1 MGTHQPQ
8 LHTLWTFIL
17 LCCFTVPARTDAH
30 GSEVSEIKEQFTN
43 KLNELIYNAN
53 KSSPQ
58 CNFYIAKMCFMKMAN
73 VTMEAVIKEDGKDDY
88 CREADRMSSCVEW
101 SMSGCPS
108 EYSWPG
114 LQVIHPFVSLLKAI
128 KSTVCSPGF
137 RNDEKDDDQKCNMDT
152 ISQCIVRFVYVAAD
166 TSTVNTCWQAKQTH
180 KCLSTATQHC
190 QSHQI
195 KNMVSMVNALLSQTA
210 RESCIEP
217 GCNVPVA
224 KECFEATKAILLSP
238 VGGFQKS
245 PVLCGAMVDMMSCI
259 SKNTM
264 NCEYEVYK
272 EMGDHM
278 IQLHEITNKTCQN
291 NTITMSMTQPFVGHI
306 ASFYAVATSPFASK
320 ETVCPLYYSSVSKM
334 MGMLREGEGNAMD
347 IWYAISMAQH
357 TTGGMCDDKRMCG
370 DMNMEMMM
378 ESRCEIQMAQDCV
391 RYGDIMS
398 LVASVDVL
406 GWEVVC
412 HETLKMMECVQHSIS
427 GCDMSAMRE
436 MEETN
441 KTIHHTLR
449 MVASHCPV
457 EPILAKINCLQPKCD
472 ATSAMTNCFKMPN
485 VTTLAAGQAPVM
497 VNETLHCIKQ
507 HTAGCAMSPSLL
519 PLGYSK
525 KKYLDYLR
533 PYAYTPPMEMDGK
546 DPLSRMTRCMF
557 KFMEGFENIMS
568 HGKNFSQAMCHLYM
582 SMDKECAKMDDL
594 PSVLQP
600 GMKHQEMIWTGMVE
614 YHCSQ
619 MKELPGNCPEIAKDQ
634 VGTCV
639 EQCSAMNKCPE
650 GKKCCSNGCG
660 HTCVEPVVDMDSLKE
675 LMSTVQEST
684 SCKAD
689 EVASYFSNY
698 WLRLMQMAFT
708 PINEMDELCGSFSW
722 FHEYAKA
729 NLIGCSTEREMAFN
743 ESWGMIEKIHKH
755 VCPVKMIITYNDQEM
770 DQPMCNLDAADMCH
784 DHFMDVLL
792 KTNAYHTD
800 QTCMELVKTFKC
812 MEHAVGS
819 CSMDIPELEYIRI
832 ELPFLKAMIGNQCR
846 KHFHGEKFCDMRENI
861 VVKMMNDMMC
871 SKTEAERC
879 YNLFTTA
886 KPMLEHDGKALCRAA
901 KGTTMCV
908 MAKTNNCSS
917 LDNISGGKNVSQIMD
932 EMSAYCPDMEDSS
945 MEEMEDEE
953 DKEVMKR
960 PTEKQC
966 HLLEPM
972 AQCTTVFTPCFNNS
986 FTPSSLCSNAV
997 AIKACMNLAMVGCND
1012 EILTVIRK
1020 NVQEDEVLGRLPCDI
1035 LPDLPSTYK
1044 APGIM
1049 LPVECLNTNVTVLR
1063 EYFKDPVMKDDK
1075 KEACEM
1081 LPVMADCLV
1090 EGVKGSMKAD
1100 IFMAHRLANTLR
1112 QQTFIKCAAED
1123 KILNNMEMLND
1134 TATGYC
1140 NTDYAATCMLGVSVY
1155 NYFGISSPLAD
1166 REMLCSTR
1174 LTSLQCVQSVVSGCS
1189 EVVKARIMH
1198 ELDWQD
1204 GMMQTIGVCS
1214 EEKPFVCDPKGAL
1227 DCISQLSA
1235 GHVLSSGTE
1244 MESAICAAFGPVEKC
1259 VVEKASSCPMNI
1271 RASIE
1276 QSLVQVSSMAR
1287 SVCPEMKPDMEE
1299 EDKKKGECNMEKAGW
1314 CTSQLLNR
1322 TSMLLEGQGNKKRT
1336 CGEMTELLECAD
1348 MMSMNCPGHQGKKID
1363 ANRPLLK
1370 LLVEGAC
1377 SPDMEENSKEMEH
1390 CSMMA
1395 GACLTQYLYLAMGSY
1410 TGMCSQAIPSLACL
1424 RTATEICPSPYKYV
1438 VAKAAKHLATVSM
1451 EMCGSRGCNSD
1462 MAWHCIEDADKY
1474 IKAAGS
1480 KMLESPMTCGAVMG
1494 SLMCAVNHTVHCEKG
1509 DNPFLEMSIWSL
1521 KVMMDMC
1528 PKSHYNE
1535 AVSAGQNTTA
1545 VEAILPIEILLGLP
1559 QLNKET
1565 LCPQAKIAMG
1575 RFAEMM
1581 WYMNVSQLAHARV
1594 NSYVMEKIV
1603 GTYCYDEDMWKDQ
1616 TEHQSCNVSMVMQC
1630 AKEVD
1635 IPSKISTSVFN
1646 GWKPVCEATEK
1657 LLCCMHNMS
1666 SSCFDHKDV
1675 YAMIQL
1681 GADVMAMVGDHCPL
1695 EEMQARSMKCTP
1707 RPQPCNT
1714 HQALEEC
1721 YMPLKTRSDVTLLC
1735 QNLTE
1740 IDYCFQ
1746 RHLRGCMSSQVAP
1759 HANILKTYH
1768 SMCNSQADT
1777 SSFVHGDQVAAS
1789 TKCLMGMM
1797 EDMSEGFLKETS
1809 ASKTVCEAIS
1819 TFSACK
1825 GQWENP
1831 PPMYTY
1837 MTSTGSQN
1845 NEHFYKNFCSKAE
1858 SSTVS
1863 VAEQYYCMTEVASM
1877 CATSY
1882 FTRLTTWMVTPVQDR
1897 ENVCMELVTVE
1908 TCVKDALASCST
1920 ERQQMYR
1927 NIMEMIYFVHEKACP
1942 TMPYQQLLLYQDDV
1956 CYLETAAMCAE
1967 GFGKYL
1973 SSTSGHNKQE
1983 TCRHFGEMIKCLHYS
1998 TKNCTYSD
2006 AAYDNV
2012 VFLVNSANSIM
2023 GNTCPLMTAVACDTK
2038 NWREIVQRASCDP
2051 KAAEKCMMGFS
2062 MSLRENMDND
2072 TAMCSMYK
2080 KATECAALHT
2090 LTCDHSNP
2098 QAAMVNQSMYVTMA
2112 TYGERCM
2119 EKYGMTEEQKCW
2131 MKEPCT
2137 MWIENCLPEN
2147 STQICSNVTKIEA
2160 CLSKQEE
2167 SCSQDFKLTRAG
2179 LIRDFLMMRNVS
2191 CDVMNVKG
2199 SPPIA
2204 SPNIIGQCYLDM
2216 KNLTEM
2222 YFMMENPGHTD
2233 ICYGLENYHNCVETS
2248 SENLHPLW
2256 KGMWRQRATMMK
2268 QATFTNCKF
2277 YERIMMEM
2285 MRNDTDE
2292 NDSDDNGEMRDNGDM
2307 GDNSRM
2313 MAMNYTEPEDCK
2325 PMEAALCMFEYF
2337 GMTAFSSYIPLMDR
2351 PGTCW
2356 WKKHVALPCISNH
2369 TMSCSARTRQKFIK
2383 MYEVTRRMELAIGM
2397 CPEKEQMEMDAGKED
2412 MNNDMMG
2419 QCRPQEAAK
2428 CMGMLSGAIIGNVGK
2443 ETSTLICSSIGPVL
2457 SCVVEQTWACEKEK
2471 RETIERQWNDL
2482 YPVAMTTCMM
2492 GTHKESPKMSCD
2504 AMDPKVKWSC
2514 DMPQALMCIT
2524 SLQSKMMKG
2533 DEDLCSGVP
2542 DFRSCI
2548 YKSLS
2553 GCEPTHKEAMKVIV
2567 AKVHKRI
2574 SDRCPKANCDICGAR
2589 QCLMMFN
2596 ATKED
2601 MTCFDGWKV
2610 KECVNNHVTSCGEEE
2625 KNHMM
2630 SEMMEK
2636 FKKIPETCKDKKALD
2651 MCALEFKDITK
2662 KLLGLDLKLD
2672 WGMEEDDDM
2681 EDNMHK
2687 DLNKT
2692 SDKNMRDPDNTMM
2705 DDLTVDMVIKHL
2717 LSNKSQCLGPLMG
2730 DDKET
2735 LCKRAT
2741 LSWRCVERMVNGLP
2755 MNSRDLAMGV
2765 MKIVGM
2771 AVESAC
2777 YEKDLSCFKC
2787 RNAKSDEE
2795 CNMLP
2800 QQHCNRHS
2808 QMCYTMVDDGM
2819 ITKGCGPKIPYV
2831 EHQQCVDNGTKCVYM
2846 CHKNDCN
2853 MMRHKPV
2860 VDPPSCDRKAAMTCG
2875 MHMIHNMVTMEEPDC
2890 STLGEGLMCMHE
2902 HTKECMSHTDDEMSK
2917 MVASLF
2923 LTPMMMK
2930 CQVKPHYCN
2939 CGRCAAVA
2947 LGKVMYSPFTSA
2959 SDVCRMAETTQKAV
2973 ISAVLT
2979 DQCTMG
2985 ELKDLSESVMFAKT
2999 VLGDACNSEYERMVP
3014 VKYDENCDLE
3024 KAMMCLKVVDI
3035 RWMLEHREKLGK
3047 QAICGSVYKMMGCVQ
3062 VSTESCA
3069 SVALGTL
3076 NSTIF
3081 STLSNVS
3088 SMCNMSLVKELMNP
3102 VVTSQEEND
3111 AIRGRL
3117 LEAIGDKEEMLSKKM
3132 SVINSVMKSG
3142 VRGEQANCKPSVALN
3157 NCFTEMFMTA
3167 GTDPNFCSIAKK
3179 AWDCQTVMTSQCTPL
3194 QHLPVMHAFYSFAAK
3209 DSKYCGYP
3217 LEPTKDQLGYLMMS
3231 PYYNLS
3237 VCVGE
3242 AIKVQHE
3249 AWLHPTAENFAK
3261 DCKAAVELDNCV
3273 FHQADWSPMAKV
3285 ARQQFAEMTAEV
3297 KRVACM
3303 AIPTNMSEVKCE
3315 REDILCQILVNMS
3328 KTVQPASSTPA
3339 VDPPTCNKDLAAFC
3353 MANYMSRMFVSPFMP
3368 IHDHQFTCRDL
3379 NSVKMCIDASVPTC
3393 TEPTK
3398 QMFQMGYAWMDYMIR
3413 PACSMHFDLS
3423 ESSCMKAGQ
3432 CLEKFGQYSMRT
3444 EKLEQKDFCR
3454 QLTKTVEC
3462 VDHHVYNCTA
3472 PEMSYI
3478 QKSMYLLGNGSHDWC
3493 PEQEE
3498 RICDISRREARDI
3511 TKTCDEATMLTCIQT
3526 YYDLTYGMELQE
3538 NTYCSHLMTVSK
3550 CIFENSKNCP
3560 SQKVR
3565 EIGELILPGLRSHH
3579 VNCTS
3584 VDAYAL
3590 SQMPRCEVKQCNIQ
3604 YIMYGI
3610 MELKENVTKM
3620 TEEQKSTIEIC
3631 NYVSGVITAHLEMVA
3646 GCNSLQSYLLQYI
3659 KDKALDQYLNN
3670 CPANIVVDL
3679 PAPAVDD
3686 VTKLQNC
3693 FSNLD
3698 TSMGTAIKSPKYGF
3712 LDICQVMYGMHR
3724 CFDGVYADM
3733 GTSPVLDTAMIQL
3746 NHTANSITEF
3756 LRDQCSSSSFNIS
3769 MLVELTGLPA
3779 ESADCKVD
3787 TAMNCVK
3794 LLTVKNLAAPVLME
3808 NKDMFCRDVQMLH
3821 ECVEDNVQACSPVLK
3836 SQLVSVFS
3844 LNLQMIGDKCKLN
3857 MTDETPK
3864 DKAREMYSNLVQIM
3878 MMGEN
3883 RMDKSERQDMDMERN
3898 NMMNDDES
3906 DNDRMNEDDDESG
3919 EDDSDENDEDDSG
3932 ESSEE
3937 DSGESNEEEDDD
3949 NDDDEDNMERRDDMD
3964 KPICNIYMANECMM
3978 SALANFDMYAP
3989 RICRQNSKYLP
4000 ECIRPHVEPC
4010 DNMTKMMVHYSEER
4024 MMVLFKKSCQTYMWW
4039 AKYLGGDQMM
4049 KNDMEVERRNAM
4061 EMSMERE
4068 MNSDEMKQKRQAD
4081 VDEVFSKM
4089 NKIGQIVNFIR
4100 AADNPFEM
4108 MNSES
4113 ADLME
4118 MFKKISK
4125 MSANDMDCIKEG
4137 SFEGQG
4143 HCSPSMALECARAVE
4158 EELMSPWATKHRI
4171 CLKFSLAV
4179 RCAMMTSQGCDH
4191 MTTSHLHMR
4200 FHEVMGHV
4208 GNMCPTVVKESCEV
4222 KTECKA
4228 MELPSCVTP
4237 LHSKIMASLQL
4248 PTASTVQ
4255 LCSYIEIAAE
4265 CIMEKVEK
4273 CPEQVIF
4280 KVHESLK
4287 PSLGMLGS
4295 MCMTLPGQACFT
4307 SMVWNLGSLVLLDAN
4322 IHKTGAM
4329 HTMLEVAKMYNKTID
4344 MSGWMTKKNQVNVS
4358 EEYLKTI
4365 TLLHKMMEMNRNN
4378 CSYAELMGD
4387 KDRKDNMMDM
4397 GKMEGSLMDGL
4408 LQMVKYAMMN
4418 DDVIQ
4423 KDEQMIKMMRIMML
4437 NLDKDQSM
4445 QDLLDQSAHIIKEI
4459 HERYDDKTMKKMNI
4473 SVVEVMNE
4481 VIKIIVGMGNGHE
4494 IVSSA
4499 YHTLAYMKIGEMM
4512 DQINAMVMKEDE
4524 MEYFN
4529 RWDYLNKGL
4538 VENMKERSQQELTK
4552 AAMGLMDIYM
4562 EPNNSQNLEG
4572 LMMMMKVKKMT
4583 TCADMMEVAHCAMSN
4598 LPLLPK
4604 DKRHLMN
4611 ATLQALATVATEVCM
4626 GQKCYECKGV
4636 KDNMECNKQ
4645 GVKMCEAG
4653 QGCFTLL
4660 KDDTLHKGCMY
4671 PLYGYTFGEDW
4682 KFCQGSMCNKHKY
4695 MVEEEKD
4702 MNCKPMAALMC
4713 LAGMVPIIAAEGHLD
4728 ERMIYSN
4735 FACIEKHT
4743 STCSM
4748 SNTRMMA
4755 DLVPMLK
4762 HGLYESQC
4770 SGDKAGYEC
4779 GTRSIIGLGMTV
4791 MDPAADR
4798 MGVCSQLNDT
4808 FRMLDQAVEHKK
4820 CSDYEKAAA
4829 FKGIKSIMQTI
4840 GPDYC
4845 PGVMP
4850 SRKIFCENVT
4860 STVCNKSAALQCFTK
4875 YKVMEQVKDMM
4886 TDMENT
4892 NLCWKM
4898 TELLVCMG
4906 EATAGCKPTDD
4917 VTEVFNTFKEK
4928 VGYAISHCPI
4938 LQMNLDICYPELKKP
4953 SVCQPALVYTMCI
4966 QPLTDDGCSAI
4977 EDDNKRHTLVNCIS
4991 DLTTGCSHMQNL
5003 PVYNSI
5009 HFAVTE
5015 YLMGCGN
5022 HSVTEVLM
5030 TNRATRVDHAMAR
5043 MAALVMTRSMIMKV
5057 NEPTSDMAV
5066 SSMFHKLMSLRLN
5079 VTGAMGPLG
5088 NMSSNIYMKAKE
5100 LFKELT
5106 EKRMGIQDD
5115 TGEIVMCA
5123 LQFETQA
5130 TVAMAFPSMF
5140 DAIYCESLHQFVKC
5154 LSKSEGQTVPM
5165 MFAMSMR
5172 DQFAGYMEGVC
5183 HNYMDKMVDISKTIM
5198 GTLGYNENSTEMD
5211 MSMISDGQ
5219 WKELLGHLQKEGDQC
5234 DTWYIAAY
5242 LANVAS
5248 YALSGPFKTQET
5260 YSIMCLIMDN
5270 LNATLKDKI
5279 DQCSEDHRMVYYG
5292 IIEGLKTTNPVCHN
5306 PVMNITKPTTC
5317 QLESAGYCIA
5327 SAMPWL
5333 SSQATPDYQLCWHLS
5348 RAVTCVHHST
5358 EHCSDGEKTYFNG
5371 LLSYIQTIV
5380 GNRCP
5385 LLTSLVACSDSSSM
5399 VGAKCSVKDV
5409 HMCVDA
5415 WETCSDVKTTTECIN
5430 RNSYNCSAYEMKQ
5443 ITGFVEMTWMN
5454 ILKVCP
5460 EKDIV
5465 AEAYSKG
5472 SCSAPPTCS
5481 LAEAY
5486 NCSMKYDST
5495 DCSHMAN
5502 IKTCFE
5508 QHTRGCSNLQFMMGK
5523 ATLDFY
5529 QRTKYP
5535 LCTAITPTVPAYA
5548 GDVTDFNRIYQ
5559 CVDKYVK
5566 GSPVAMMSTMPFK
5579 NGCDAFWEFL
5589 TCMGTGVS
5597 ADEAAWAGIFAGQAF
5612 NTTVEF
5618 MMRFCSLPIMDEA
5631 EVADPDDKCD
5641 RNMAGQCLTMSS
5653 LHVMLSS
5660 VMTISDKKALCS
5672 KSISPMVNCA
5682 TTLMGCANTTSNA
5695 VRSAHAIQ
5703 DYVKM
5708 FSGVCSD
5715 ELWICSPEDA
5725 MFCGTYMNERIAKMV
5740 EMSPRRMN
5748 STDMIDEGMN
5758 EELCRVFDETMHCT
5772 QRFTFACSQEV
5783 AMYVKQS
5790 VATSVCLGYDL
5801 FKRCPSVTM
5810 VTSVDLPKCMSD
5822 NDKEMDDDRK
5832 DEMNDKDNIKTDER
5846 TTRTKR
5852 DAHME
5857 DEEEDDS
5864 TCSLDKAMECVG
5876 MMYYELL
5883 GPFLDCSRFH
5893 RTYVKTMNC
5902 VHESTKDCMKMNP
5915 SAAMLSHA
5923 ISNMTIQQVY
5933 MKCPSVVM
5941 TPCREPDNCAFEK
5954 AGACY
5959 WRFTQHFNNT
5969 KIGGEELC
5977 LSSEVAKY
5985 CSMEHT
5991 KQCSI
5996 FSQST
6001 FPQMIDEHLKSRHI
6015 DCSPSS
6021 ETCLHKYQIT
6031 AMGILHGD
6039 LTMAAMAKKKE
6050 QMTLRIADMM
6060 MNKDNMGEM
6069 MDNATRMMSIDEKK
6083 MADAFFNFS
6092 TLSKYADN
6100 KTLQLMKSHIESLAS
6115 LSEMDDPMAMYT
6127 KVKMLQCVGFNEAWS
6142 CLMDKGDEAGLSP
6155 EVVHVLNET
6164 MGMFYSMVSGMCSRV
6179 SVLYLMEEP
6188 ETCQI
6193 LPAAMTFMN
6202 QIQKLTIPDYGLPLF
6217 CQTNELS
6224 AAIDKVKEYSDSC
6237 SDEIQG
6243 QFDKLNGVVEVAR
6256 DTLCRAKG
6264 DCMSSQAQQCVNT
6277 LKTQQDCSTYE
6288 TTHACVEVE
6297 LKFCNA
6303 SVSNTIRQE
6312 LQQLYTQLSCE
6323 KLPAIKVPTSVLR
6336 LLEGGTPT
6344 TLEITVEEDPAL
6356 WCANGQT
6363 CEIKFDLDIE
6373 SGNEKCKD
6381 GSNIPQIVVADD
6393 TGSCQRTITTQ
6404 NWNTPISYTLLAR
6417 VDSRYDNSHNLNINI
6432 TAHKF
6437 VDGTKVLTRVIS
6449 RLEAVVVNTDQ
6460 QAMCTSMG
6468 GNQLSSFDG
6477 LFETIRYQ
6485 GEFIV
6490 YKNKEFPQEVHTLY
6504 QTCSPTDSNLCI
6516 CAVMVRVGDDSLT
6529 IDKCRRS
6536 GQTGVIAPSALFYK
6550 SGQIAEGFRIYVAN
6564 NGQIVRL
6571 MLPTGTIVSVDIS
6584 DMQLSILPSSLD
6596 WLRSEGLCGSYDANK
6611 FNDAMSKDGTVMSLV
6626 NNAAPDQFAS
6636 SWRVSVYESLFSGVR
6651 TVSTLNYKSY
6661 CTCPADSS
6669 APVCKEMRIVESC
6682 DLVSGVDVT
6691 STIEGTAVNQDN
6703 SQTRKK
6709 RQTVDPLSGLDVDYT
6724 YIAPEATWSNNWNE
6738 TSARQHCESLLTGS
6752 SLGQLCTAATGYT
6765 FQAEVDACI
6774 QNIKMNGH
6782 TNSLGSYVEAMKT
6795 KCVAQI
6801 DKNLPSLSSDPALL
6815 ATILSHTCPNDCS
6828 THGTCTDQGT
6838 CTCYGDWVSA
6848 DCSVSR
6854 YAEPT
6859 VISLRDGDVCDSNSC
6874 NSVFVLG
6881 QNFIEQATLSC
6892 HYQSQG
6898 DQPIKVAAQFITSSM
6913 VQCQA
6918 LPVVAAYKQMTISVT
6933 NSGDLQKA
6941 TGTLGLAVYH
6951 PGCYSCANY
6960 QTCQQLT
6967 TGCMLGGVCYHGNA
6981 VNPGNSCQRCIPEI
6995 SVNAW
7000 TNVIG
7005 GSCVGYLSTPEPPI
7019 TPPTTPPAGG
7029 STQSPAGNK
7038 EEDTSDDDND
7048 RVVYIV
7054 LGCLAGGFAL
7064 ISLFLAC
7071 KVCTSKEAEIKRK
7084 SPSYSPSASDSA
7096 SNKDYD
7102 NARAFD
7108 NLGYSYSQPY
7118 AEKQPAVD
7126 DLPPPT
7132 NIIVDAE
7139 RSHL

>member
-8 LHTLWTFIL
+8 YHTLWTFIL
-17 LCCFTVPARTDAH
+17 LCCFIIPVRTDAH
-30 GSEVSEIKEQFTN
+30 GNEVSEIKEQFTN
-43 KLNELIYNAN
+43 KLNELIYAAN

-58 CNFYIAKMCFMKMAN
+58 CNFYNARMCFMKMAN
-73 VTMEAVIKEDGKDDY
+73 ATMDAVTKEDEKDDY
-88 CREADRMSSCVEW
+88 CREVDRMSSCVEW
-101 SMSGCPS
+101 SMSDCPS

-114 LQVIHPFVSLLKAI
+114 LRVVHPFVSLLKAI

-137 RNDEKDDDQKCNMDT
+137 RNDKEDDDEKCNMDT
-152 ISQCIVRFVYVAAD
+152 ISQCIVGFVYIAAD

-190 QSHQI
+190 KSLQI
-195 KNMVSMVNALLSQTA
+195 KNMVSMVNGLLSQTA
-210 RESCIEP
+210 RESCVEP
-217 GCNVPVA
+217 GCNVPIA

-238 VGGFQKS
+238 VGGLEKS
-245 PVLCGAMVDMMSCI
+245 PVLCGAMMEMMSCV

-264 NCEYEVYK
+264 NCEYEVYQ
-272 EMGDHM
+272 EWGDHM
-278 IQLHEITNKTCQN
+278 IHLHEITNKTCQN
-291 NTITMSMTQPFVGHI
+291 NTLTMSMTQPFVGHI
-306 ASFYAVATSPFASK
+306 ASFYAVATSPFANK
-320 ETVCPLYYSSVSKM
+320 EIVCPLYYSSVHKM
-334 MGMLREGEGNAMD
+334 MGMLREGEGNSMD

-370 DMNMEMMM
+370 DMNMKMMM
-378 ESRCEIQMAQDCV
+378 ESRCETQMAQDCV
-391 RYGDIMS
+391 KYGDIMS

-406 GWEVVC
+406 GWDVVC
-412 HETLKMMECVQHSIS
+412 HETLKMMECVTHSTS
-427 GCDMSAMRE
+427 GCDMSVMRE

-441 KTIHHTLR
+441 KTIHRTLM
-449 MVASHCPV
+449 MVASHCQV

-472 ATSAMTNCFKMPN
+472 ATSAMSNCFQMPN

-507 HTAGCAMSPSLL
+507 HTAGCPMSPSLL
-519 PLGYSK
+519 PLGYSQ

-533 PYAYTPPMEMDGK
+533 PYAYTPPMELDGK
-546 DPLSRMTRCMF
+546 DALSRMTRCWF
-557 KFMEGFENIMS
+557 KFMSGFETVMS
-568 HGKNFSQAMCHLYM
+568 HSKNFSQAMCHLYM
-582 SMDKECAKMDDL
+582 SMDKECGKMDDL

-600 GMKHQEMIWTGMVE
+600 GMKYQEMIWTGMVQ

-619 MKELPGNCPEIAKDQ
+619 MEELPGNCPEISKDQ
-634 VGTCV
+634 AGTCV
-639 EQCSAMNKCPE
+639 EQCSAMKKCPE

-675 LMSTVQEST
+675 LMSTVQESAT
-684 SCKAD
+684 CKAD
-689 EVASYFSNY
+689 EVASYLSNY
-698 WLRLMQMAFT
+698 WLRLMQIAFT
-708 PINEMDELCGSFSW
+708 PINEMDELCGSLSW
-722 FHEYAKA
+722 FHEYAMA

-743 ESWGMIEKIHKH
+743 ETWGMIKKIHQN

-770 DQPMCNLDAADMCH
+770 DQPMCNLEAADMCH

-812 MEHAVGS
+812 MEHAIGN
-819 CSMDIPELEYIRI
+819 CSMDIPEMDYIKV
-832 ELPFLKAMIGNQCR
+832 ELPFLKSMIGNQCR
-846 KHFHGEKFCDMRENI
+846 KHFHGEKFCAMRENN

-901 KGTTMCV
+901 KATTMCV
-908 MAKTNNCSS
+908 MAKTNNCTN

-932 EMSAYCPDMEDSS
+932 EMSAYCPDMEDSG
-945 MEEMEDEE
+945 MEEMEDREE
-953 DKEVMKR
+953 MKR
-960 PTEKQC
+960 PTEKEC

-972 AQCTTVFTPCFNNS
+972 AQCTTVIAPCFNNS

-1012 EILTVIRK
+1012 EILTVVRK
-1020 NVQEDEVLGRLPCDI
+1020 SVQEIEFLESLSCNI

-1044 APGIM
+1044 APGVM
-1049 LPVECLNTNVTVLR
+1049 LPIECLNSNITVIR

-1090 EGVKGSMKAD
+1090 EGVEGSMKAVT
-1100 IFMAHRLANTLR
+1100 FMAHRLANTIR
-1112 QQTFIKCAAED
+1112 QHTFIKCAAED
-1123 KILNNMEMLND
+1123 KILNKMAMLND

-1140 NTDYAATCMLGVSVY
+1140 NIDFAATCMQGVSDY
-1155 NYFGISSPLAD
+1155 NYFGLSSPLAD
-1166 REMLCSTR
+1166 REMICSNR
-1174 LTSLQCVQSVVSGCS
+1174 LTSLQCVQSQVSGCS
-1189 EVVKARIMH
+1189 EVVKARFLH
-1198 ELDWQD
+1198 ELDWVE

-1235 GHVLSSGTE
+1235 GHVMSSGTE
-1244 MESAICAAFGPVEKC
+1244 MESAICAAIAPVEKC
-1259 VVEKASSCPMNI
+1259 VVEKASSCPMNM

-1287 SVCPEMKPDMEE
+1287 SVCPDMKSDMEE

-1314 CTSQLLNR
+1314 CTSQLLNK
-1322 TSMLLEGQGNKKRT
+1322 TSMMLEGKGNKKRT
-1336 CGEMTELLECAD
+1336 CGEMAELLECAD
-1348 MMSMNCPGHQGKKID
+1348 MMSMNCPGDQGKKID

-1377 SPDMEENSKEMEH
+1377 SPDMEENSKEMET

-1438 VAKAAKHLATVSM
+1438 VAKATKHLATVSM
-1451 EMCGSRGCNSD
+1451 EMCGSKGCSSD

-1528 PKSHYNE
+1528 PKSKYNE
-1535 AVSAGQNTTA
+1535 AISAGQNTTA
-1545 VEAILPIEILLGLP
+1545 VEAILPIQILLGLP
-1559 QLNKET
+1559 QINKET

-1581 WYMNVSQLAHARV
+1581 LYMNVSQLAHARV

-1616 TEHQSCNVSMVMQC
+1616 TGHQSCNVSMVMAC

-1681 GADVMAMVGDHCPL
+1681 GSDVMAMVGDHCPL
-1695 EEMQARSMKCTP
+1695 KEMQARSMKCTP

-1714 HQALEEC
+1714 HQALVEC
-1721 YMPLKTRSDVTLLC
+1721 YMPLKTRSDVTQLC
-1735 QNLTE
+1735 QNLTD
-1740 IDYCFQ
+1740 IDHCFQ
-1746 RHLRGCMSSQVAP
+1746 RHLRGCMSAQVAP

-1777 SSFVHGDQVAAS
+1777 SSFVHEDQVVGS

-1797 EDMSEGFLKETS
+1797 EDMSQGFLKETS
-1809 ASKTVCEAIS
+1809 ASKTVCKAVAS
-1819 TFSACK
+1819 FSACK
-1825 GQWENP
+1825 AQWENP

-1845 NEHFYKNFCSKAE
+1845 YQHFNKTFCSKDE
-1858 SSTVS
+1858 PSTVP
-1863 VAEQYYCMTEVASM
+1863 VAEQYFCMTEVASM
-1877 CATSY
+1877 CVTSY

-1908 TCVKDALASCST
+1908 TCVKNALASCST
-1920 ERQQMYR
+1920 GRQQMYR
-1927 NIMEMIYFVHEKACP
+1927 NVMEMIYFYHEKACP

-1956 CYLETAAMCAE
+1956 CYEETAAMCAE

-1973 SSTSGHNKQE
+1973 STTSGYNKQE
-1983 TCRHFGEMIKCLHYS
+1983 SCRHFGEMIKCLHYS
-1998 TKNCTYSD
+1998 TKNCTYSE

-2012 VFLVNSANSIM
+2012 VSIVNSANSIM

-2038 NWREIVQRASCDP
+2038 NWREIVQRMSCDP

-2062 MSLRENMDND
+2062 MSLPENMDND

-2090 LTCDHSNP
+2090 LSCDHSNP
-2098 QAAMVNQSMYVTMA
+2098 QAAMVNQSMYVAMA
-2112 TYGERCM
+2112 TYGARCM
-2119 EKYGMTEEQKCW
+2119 EKYGMTEEEKCW

-2137 MWIENCLPEN
+2137 MWIENCIPEKPDE
-2147 STQICSNVTKIEA
+2147 ICSNVTKIEA

-2167 SCSQDFKLTRAG
+2167 SCNHDFKLIRAG
-2179 LIRDFLMMRNVS
+2179 LIRDFLTMRNVS
-2191 CDVMNVKG
+2191 CDVMNLKG
-2199 SPPIA
+2199 SPPTA
-2204 SPNIIGQCYLDM
+2204 SPNVIGQCYLDL
-2216 KNLTEM
+2216 KNLTDM
-2222 YFMMENPGHTD
+2222 YFMMENPGHVD
-2233 ICYGLENYHNCVETS
+2233 ICYGLENYHHCVETS
-2248 SENLHPLW
+2248 SENLPPLW
-2256 KGMWRQRATMMK
+2256 KGIWRQTSTMMK
-2268 QATFTNCKF
+2268 QATMTNCKF
-2277 YERIMMEM
+2277 YERMMMEM

-2292 NDSDDNGEMRDNGDM
+2292 NDGDDSGEMRDNGDM

-2325 PMEAALCMFEYF
+2325 PMEAAKCMFEYI

-2356 WKKHVALPCISNH
+2356 WKKHVTLPCVSNH

-2397 CPEKEQMEMDAGKED
+2397 CPEKEQMEKEMD
-2412 MNNDMMG
+2412 NDMMG
-2419 QCRPQEAAK
+2419 KCQPQEAAK

-2443 ETSTLICSSIGPVL
+2443 ETSALICSSIGPVL
-2457 SCVVEQTWACEKEK
+2457 SCVVEQTWTCEKEK

-2492 GTHKESPKMSCD
+2492 GTHKESPIMSCD
-2504 AMDPKVKWSC
+2504 AMNPKVKWSC

-2533 DEDLCSGVP
+2533 DDDLCSGVP

-2553 GCEPTHKEAMKVIV
+2553 GCEPTHQEAMKVIV

-2601 MTCFDGWKV
+2601 MTCFDAWKV

-2636 FKKIPETCKDKKALD
+2636 FKNIPETCKDKKALD

-2662 KLLGLDLKLD
+2662 KLLGLDMKLD

-2681 EDNMHK
+2681 DDNMHK
-2687 DLNKT
+2687 DRNMT
-2692 SDKNMRDPDNTMM
+2692 SDKNMPDADNTMM
-2705 DDLTVDMVIKHL
+2705 GNLTVDMVIKHL
-2717 LSNKSQCLGPLMG
+2717 LSNKSQCLAPLMG

-2755 MNSRDLAMGV
+2755 KNSRDLAMGV

-2787 RNAKSDEE
+2787 KNAKSDEE

-2800 QQHCNRHS
+2800 QQHCDRHS
-2808 QMCYTMVDDGM
+2808 QMCYTMVDEGM

-2831 EHQQCVDNGTKCVYM
+2831 EQQQCVKNGTKCVYM

-2853 MMRHKPV
+2853 MMKHKPV

-2890 STLGEGLMCMHE
+2890 STLGEGLMCMHK
-2902 HTKECMSHTDDEMSK
+2902 HTMECMSHKDDEMSK
-2917 MVASLF
+2917 MVANLF

-2930 CQVKPHYCN
+2930 CHVKPHYCN
-2939 CGRCAAVA
+2939 CGRCDAVA

-2959 SDVCRMAETTQKAV
+2959 SDVCRMAETTQKSV
-2973 ISAVLT
+2973 ISAALT
-2979 DQCTMG
+2979 EQCTMG

-2999 VLGDACNSEYERMVP
+2999 VLGDACNSEFERMVP

-3024 KAMMCLKVVDI
+3024 KARMCMKAVDLH
-3035 RWMLEHREKLGK
+3035 WMLEHREKLGK

-3069 SVALGTL
+3069 SMAMNTL

-3102 VVTSQEEND
+3102 AVLSQEETD
-3111 AIRGRL
+3111 AIRGRM
-3117 LEAIGDKEEMLSKKM
+3117 LEAIGDKQEMLSLKM

-3142 VRGEQANCKPSVALN
+3142 VKGDQANCKPSIALN
-3157 NCFTEMFMTA
+3157 NCFIDMFMTA
-3167 GTDPNFCSIAKK
+3167 GTDPNFCSIAQK
-3179 AWDCQTVMTSQCTPL
+3179 AWDCQAVMTSQCTPL
-3194 QHLPVMHAFYSFAAK
+3194 QHYPVMHAFYSFAAK
-3209 DSKYCGYP
+3209 DSKYCGHP
-3217 LEPTKDQLGYLMMS
+3217 LEPTKDQLEYLMMS
-3231 PYYNLS
+3231 SYYNLS

-3242 AIKVQHE
+3242 VIKAQHE
-3249 AWLHPTAENFAK
+3249 AWFNPTPENFAK

-3285 ARQQFAEMTAEV
+3285 ARQQLAEMTAEV

-3303 AIPTNMSEVKCE
+3303 AIPANTSDVKCE
-3315 REDILCQILVNMS
+3315 KEDVLCQMLLNMS
-3328 KTVQPASSTPA
+3328 KNMQPASSTPA

-3353 MANYMSRMFVSPFMP
+3353 LANYMSRMFVSPFMP
-3368 IHDHQFTCRDL
+3368 IHDHQYTCRDL
-3379 NSVKMCIDASVPTC
+3379 NSLKMCIDSSVPTC
-3393 TEPTK
+3393 SEPTK
-3398 QMFQMGYAWMDYMIR
+3398 QMFQMSYAWMDYMVR
-3413 PACSMHFDLS
+3413 PACSALFDLS

-3454 QLTKTVEC
+3454 QLSKTVEC

-3498 RICDISRREARDI
+3498 RICEITRREARDI

-3526 YYDLTYGMELQE
+3526 YYDQTYGMELQE
-3538 NTYCSHLMTVSK
+3538 NAYCSQLMTVSK

-3565 EIGELILPGLRSHH
+3565 EISELILPGLRSHH

-3610 MELKENVTKM
+3610 MELKDNVTRM
-3620 TEEQKSTIEIC
+3620 TEEGKSTIEIC
-3631 NYVSGVITAHLEMVA
+3631 NYVSSVISEHLEMVA
-3646 GCNSLQSYLLQYI
+3646 GCNSLQSYLLQNI
-3659 KDKALDQYLNN
+3659 KDKALDQYLVN
-3670 CPANIVVDL
+3670 CPSNIVVDL

-3686 VTKLQNC
+3686 VTKLQTC
-3693 FSNLD
+3693 FSDLD
-3698 TSMGTAIKSPKYGF
+3698 TNMGPAIKSPKYGF
-3712 LDICQVMYGMHR
+3712 MDVCQVMYGMHR
-3724 CFDGVYADM
+3724 CLDGAYADM
-3733 GTSPVLDTAMIQL
+3733 GTSPVLDTALIIL

-3756 LRDQCSSSSFNIS
+3756 LVDQCSSFNVS
-3769 MLVELTGLPA
+3769 MMVELTSLPA
-3779 ESADCKVD
+3779 ESPECKVD

-3836 SQLVSVFS
+3836 SQLVSVFR

-3864 DKAREMYSNLVQIM
+3864 DKAREMYSKLVQM
-3878 MMGEN
+3878 MLMGEN
-3883 RMDKSERQDMDMERN
+3883 RMDESDKKDMEGN
-3898 NMMNDDES
+3898 NMMNDDDES
-3906 DNDRMNEDDDESG
+3906 NKDKMNEDDDESG
-3919 EDDSDENDEDDSG
+3919 EDDSDESDEDDSG

-3937 DSGESNEEEDDD
+3937 DDSGESSEEEDDD
-3949 NDDDEDNMERRDDMD
+3949 DDEEDNMERRDDMN
-3964 KPICNIYMANECMM
+3964 KPMCNTFMANECLM
-3978 SALANFDMYAP
+3978 SALAHFDMYAP
-3989 RICRQNSKYLP
+3989 KLCRQNSKHLQ
-4000 ECIRPHVEPC
+4000 ECIQPQVEPC
-4010 DNMTKMMVHYSEER
+4010 DDTTKMMVHYSVDR
-4024 MMVLFKKSCQTYMWW
+4024 MMVLFRKSCQTYMWW
-4039 AKYLGGDQMM
+4039 ANYLGGDNMM
-4049 KNDMEVERRNAM
+4049 MENDMEVERRNAM

-4068 MNSDEMKQKRQAD
+4068 MSSDEMKQKRQSE
-4081 VDEVFSKM
+4081 VDEIFSKM
-4089 NKIGQIVNFIR
+4089 NKIRHIVNFIR

-4118 MFKKISK
+4118 MIKKISQ
-4125 MSANDMDCIKEG
+4125 MSTNDMDCIKEG
-4137 SFEGQG
+4137 SLEGQG

-4228 MELPSCVTP
+4228 KELPSCITP

-4295 MCMTLPGQACFT
+4295 MCMTLPGKACFT

-4344 MSGWMTKKNQVNVS
+4344 MSGWMTKTNQVNVS

-4365 TLLHKMMEMNRNN
+4365 TLLHKMMEMNKNN
-4378 CSYAELMGD
+4378 CSWAELKGD
-4387 KDRKDNMMDM
+4387 KERKDDMMMDM

-4418 DDVIQ
+4418 DDVIE

-4445 QDLLDQSAHIIKEI
+4445 QDLLDQSTHIIKEI
-4459 HERYDDKTMKKMNI
+4459 HERYDDKTMKKMNV

-4499 YHTLAYMKIGEMM
+4499 YHTMAYMKIGEMM

-4538 VENMKERSQQELTK
+4538 VENMKERSQKELTK

-4572 LMMMMKVKKMT
+4572 LMMMMKVKKLT
-4583 TCADMMEVAHCAMSN
+4583 TCADMMEVAQCAMAH

-4604 DKRHLMN
+4604 DKRFLMN
-4611 ATLQALATVATEVCM
+4611 ATLQALSHVATEVCM

-4660 KDDTLHKGCMY
+4660 KDDKVHKGCMY
-4671 PLYGYTFGEDW
+4671 PLYGNTFGEDW

-4695 MVEEEKD
+4695 TVEEEKD
-4702 MNCKPMAALMC
+4702 MNCKPMGALMC
-4713 LAGMVPIIAAEGHLD
+4713 LAGMVPIIAAEGPLD
-4728 ERMIYSN
+4728 ERMIYSK

-4779 GTRSIIGLGMTV
+4779 GSRSIIGLGMTV

-4808 FRMLDQAVEHKK
+4808 FHMLDKAVEHKM

-4860 STVCNKSAALQCFTK
+4860 STVCNKTAALQCFTK
-4875 YKVMEQVKDMM
+4875 YKVMGHVKDMM

-4906 EATAGCKPTDD
+4906 EATAGCKATDD
-4917 VTEVFNTFKEK
+4917 VTEVFNAFKDQ

-4966 QPLTDDGCSAI
+4966 QPLTDDGCSAL
-4977 EDDNKRHTLVNCIS
+4977 EDDKKRQTMVNCIS

-5015 YLMGCGN
+5015 YLVGCGN
-5022 HSVTEVLM
+5022 HSVTEALM

-5057 NEPTSDMAV
+5057 EEPTSEMVV
-5066 SSMFHKLMSLRLN
+5066 SSMFHKLLTLRLN
-5079 VTGAMGPLG
+5079 VTGAMGPLS
-5088 NMSSNIYMKAKE
+5088 NMSSNIYMKSKT

-5106 EKRMGIQDD
+5106 DKRMGIQDD
-5115 TGEIVMCA
+5115 TGEITMCA

-5165 MFAMSMR
+5165 MFAMSMK

-5183 HNYMDKMVDISKTIM
+5183 HNYMDKMVDISQTIM
-5198 GTLGYNENSTEMD
+5198 GTLGYNENTTQMD

-5242 LANVAS
+5242 LSNVAS
-5248 YALSGPFKTQET
+5248 YALSGPFKTKDT
-5260 YSIMCLIMDN
+5260 YAIMCLIMDN

-5279 DQCSEDHRMVYYG
+5279 DQCSEDHRMVYYS
-5292 IIEGLKTTNPVCHN
+5292 IIEGLKMTNPVCHN

-5317 QLESAGYCIA
+5317 QLESAGYCVA

-5348 RAVTCVHHST
+5348 RAVTCVQHST

-5385 LLTSLVACSDSSSM
+5385 LLTSLVACGDSTSM

-5415 WETCSDVKTTTECIN
+5415 WESCSDVRTTTECVN

-5443 ITGFVEMTWMN
+5443 ITGFMEMTWMN
-5454 ILKVCP
+5454 VLKVCP

-5481 LAEAY
+5481 LTEAY
-5486 NCSMKYDST
+5486 NCSLRYDSS

-5566 GSPVAMMSTMPFK
+5566 GSPVAMMSDMPFT

-5589 TCMGTGVS
+5589 TCMGTGVT

-5618 MMRFCSLPIMDEA
+5618 MMRFCALPIMDEA
-5631 EVADPDDKCD
+5631 DVADPADKCD
-5641 RNMAGQCLTMSS
+5641 RNMAGQCLTMSN
-5653 LHVMLSS
+5653 LHLMLSS

-5672 KSISPMVNCA
+5672 KSNSPMVNCA
-5682 TTLMGCANTTSNA
+5682 PTLMGCANTTSNA

-5703 DYVKM
+5703 DYVRM

-5725 MFCGTYMNERIAKMV
+5725 MFCGTYMNERIAMMA
-5740 EMSPRRMN
+5740 EMSPRGMNSTMN
-5748 STDMIDEGMN
+5748 STDMVDEKMH
-5758 EELCRVFDETMHCT
+5758 EELCRIFDETLHCT
-5772 QRFTFACSQEV
+5772 QRFTFACSSEV
-5783 AMYVKQS
+5783 ASHVKQS

-5801 FKRCPSVTM
+5801 FKYCPSVTK
-5810 VTSVDLPKCMSD
+5810 VTSVDLPKCMSE
-5822 NDKEMDDDRK
+5822 DKEMDDDRK
-5832 DEMNDKDNIKTDER
+5832 DDMKETDITKADDKDTHMME
-5846 TTRTKR
+5846 
-5852 DAHME
+5852 ME
-5857 DEEEDDS
+5857 DDHS
-5864 TCSLDKAMECVG
+5864 MCSLDRAMECVG

-5893 RTYVKTMNC
+5893 RTYVKTMKC

-5915 SAAMLSHA
+5915 SAAMLAHA

-5933 MKCPSVVM
+5933 MKCPNVVM

-5959 WRFTQHFNNT
+5959 WRFQQHFNNT
-5969 KIGGEELC
+5969 QIGGEELC

-6015 DCSPSS
+6015 DCSPSA

-6031 AMGILHGD
+6031 AMGIIHGD
-6039 LTMAAMAKKKE
+6039 LTMAAMAKKRE

-6069 MDNATRMMSIDEKK
+6069 MDNATRMMSIDEKT
-6083 MADAFFNFS
+6083 MAEAFFNFS

-6127 KVKMLQCVGFNEAWS
+6127 KVKMLQCVSFNEAWS

-6164 MGMFYSMVSGMCSRV
+6164 MGMFYNMVSGMCSRV

-6217 CQTNELS
+6217 CLTNELS
-6224 AAIDKVKEYSDSC
+6224 AAIDKVKEYSGSC
-6237 SDEIQG
+6237 SEGIRG
-6243 QFDKLNGVVEVAR
+6243 QFDKLNADVEVAR

-6277 LKTQQDCSTYE
+6277 LKSQTDCSTYE

-6303 SVSNTIRQE
+6303 SVSDPIRQE
-6312 LQQLYTQLSCE
+6312 LQQLYTTLSCE
-6323 KLPAIKVPTSVLR
+6323 KLPAIKVPTTVLR
-6336 LLEGGTPT
+6336 LLEGGAPT
-6344 TLEITVEEDPAL
+6344 TLDITVEEDPAL

-6373 SGNEKCKD
+6373 SGNDKCKD

-6404 NWNTPISYTLLAR
+6404 NWNTPVSYTLFAR
-6417 VDSRYDNSHNLNINI
+6417 VDNRYDDSHNLNINI

-6437 VDGTKVLTRVIS
+6437 VDGTKVLTRIIS
-6449 RLEAVVVNTDQ
+6449 RLEVVVVNTDQ

-6477 LFETIRYQ
+6477 LFETVRYQ

-6504 QTCSPTDSNLCI
+6504 QTCSPSDSNLCI

-6536 GQTGVIAPSALFYK
+6536 GQTGAVAPSALFYK

-6564 NGQIVRL
+6564 DGQIVRL

-6611 FNDAMSKDGTVMSLV
+6611 FNDAMSKDGTIMSLV
-6626 NNAAPDQFAS
+6626 DNAAPDQFAS

-6651 TVSTLNYKSY
+6651 TVSTSAYKSY

-6724 YIAPEATWSNNWNE
+6724 YIVPEATWSNNWNE
-6738 TSARQHCESLLTGS
+6738 TSARQHCANLLTGS
-6752 SLGQLCTAATGYT
+6752 DLGQLCTAATGYT
-6765 FQAEVDACI
+6765 FQAEVEACI
-6774 QNIKMNGH
+6774 QNIKINGH
-6782 TNSLGSYVEAMKT
+6782 TNSLGSYVEAMKS
-6795 KCVAQI
+6795 KCVAEVA
-6801 DKNLPSLSSDPALL
+6801 KNLPSLSTDPSLL
-6815 ATILSHTCPNDCS
+6815 ATILRNTCPNDCS
-6828 THGTCTDQGT
+6828 TQGTCSDQGT
-6838 CTCYGDWVSA
+6838 CNCYGDWVSA

-6859 VISLRDGDVCDSNSC
+6859 LISLRDGDVCDSNSC

-6881 QNFIEQATLSC
+6881 QNFIEQTTLSC

-6898 DQPIKVAAQFITSSM
+6898 DQPIKVSAQFITSSM

-6918 LPVVAAYKQMTISVT
+6918 LPVVSAYKQMTISVT
-6933 NSGDLQKA
+6933 NSGNLQKA

-6951 PGCYSCANY
+6951 PGCYSCASY
-6960 QTCQQLT
+6960 STCQQLT
-6967 TGCMLGGVCYHGNA
+6967 TGCMLGGVCYHGNS

-7005 GSCVGYLSTPEPPI
+7005 GSCVGYLSTPEPPT
-7019 TPPTTPPAGG
+7019 TPPTTPSSGG
-7029 STQSPAGNK
+7029 ITQAPAGNK
-7038 EEDTSDDDND
+7038 EEDTADDEND

-7071 KVCTSKEAEIKRK
+7071 KVCTAKESEIKRK

-7108 NLGYSYSQPY
+7108 NLGYSYSQSY

-7132 NIIVDAE
+7132 NIIVDEE